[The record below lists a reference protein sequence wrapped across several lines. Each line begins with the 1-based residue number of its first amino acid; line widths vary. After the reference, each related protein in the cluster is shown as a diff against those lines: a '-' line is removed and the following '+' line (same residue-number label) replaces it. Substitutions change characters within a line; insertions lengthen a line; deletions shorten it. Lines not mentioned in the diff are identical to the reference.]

1 MLNGLSGPKHVSVY
15 ECSTLFNVTSI
26 LHTLLV
32 AVAVTDDINLSEV
45 EEDALTI
52 LPSALSRIEEIG
64 NGKHSIFVRQYRPGL
79 IHHKL
84 SLTQNFKT

>member
-1 MLNGLSGPKHVSVY
+1 MIVY
-15 ECSTLFNVTSI
+15 ECSALFNVTYI

-32 AVAVTDDINLSEV
+32 AVAVTDDINLFEV

-64 NGKHSIFVRQYRPGL
+64 NGKHSFLSDSIGL
-79 IHHKL
+79 G
-84 SLTQNFKT
+84 